1 MKSIQLTI
9 LFIAFIVLA
18 SATEAFGFRAR
29 SSAAHFNARQK
40 RAFDSDPNPQQPSNP
55 VIAMVASPMADCAYN
70 TPELQPPANF
80 TPTGCITDLYLRW
93 LESEGI
99 RVVPMSHL
107 WSDDKKKELL
117 DQVNGVMFLG
127 GGLSGADLQTFV
139 ANVSFIVNY
148 AVQNPG
154 FFLWGTCQG
163 FQVITILLMNSN
175 FDAMT
180 CDYVGM
186 YPSMLPLFFTDYQT
200 NSVMFGLEA
209 ERLGLVYTLE
219 TKNSTLNWHHCGIT
233 PDHFQPTLADA
244 RLISTNVDVNGK
256 PFISS
261 FEIVDGGKNIFAV
274 QFHPER
280 AQLVYVDN
288 AIGHERSTYDVD
300 AYLARFVKQRL
311 QLNNHSFST
320 QDTVNSMTLDKF
332 PHYNLG
338 WGQGF
343 YWTNV

>member
-1 MKSIQLTI
+1 MRNLFLTI
-9 LFIAFIVLA
+9 LTVVLVLSSTKA
-18 SATEAFGFRAR
+18 VGFRVR
-29 SSAAHFNARQK
+29 SNNGSPSSNFQERRAADPA
-40 RAFDSDPNPQQPSNP
+40 PNPEQPSNP

-70 TPELQPPANF
+70 TPNLQPPANF

-99 RVVPMSHL
+99 RVVPMSSL
-107 WSDDKKKELL
+107 WPDDKKKELL

-127 GGLSGADLQTFV
+127 GGLAGADLQQFV

-148 AVQNPG
+148 AIQNPG

-163 FQVITILLMNSN
+163 FQVITILLMNSD
-175 FDAMT
+175 FSAMT

-200 NSVMFGLEA
+200 NSVMLGLEA

-233 PDHFQPTLADA
+233 PEHFKPTLADA
-244 RLISTNVDVNGK
+244 RLISTNVDTEGK
-256 PFISS
+256 PFISA

-280 AQLVYVDN
+280 AQYVYVDN

-300 AYLARFVKQRL
+300 AYLARFIKQRL
-311 QLNNHSFST
+311 QLNNHRFPS
-320 QDTVNSMTLDKF
+320 QETVNSMSLDNF

-343 YWTNV
+343 YWINV